1 VKDSRLGGIVL
12 IFGAIASV
20 ATMVFHPTHF
30 DAIAS
35 AEAITHQVRV
45 LLAVHALALL
55 SVPAVVFGFV
65 VLTQCIGW
73 ERPASLFAFIAYCLS
88 AIAIMFAGIAD
99 GLINAALIQKM
110 LSADEAAR
118 GLLRAALEYNFQLN
132 QACAKVFVFGTSLAI
147 ISWSIAIVRI
157 GPFKRAIGVAGFFV
171 GVAELAVLLSGRVRL
186 DAHGFGLIIV
196 LQAIWIVAVGVS
208 MLQTELQPKTA
219 VIAQV
224 G

>member
-1 VKDSRLGGIVL
+1 VKDNRLSGIAL
-12 IFGAIASV
+12 ILGAIASV

-30 DAIAS
+30 NAIAS

-45 LLAVHALALL
+45 LLAVHAFALL
-55 SVPAVVFGFV
+55 TVPTVVFGFV
-65 VLTQCIGW
+65 GLTRFIGW
-73 ERPASLFAFIAYCLS
+73 ELPWSLFAFIAYCLS

-110 LSADEAAR
+110 LSADEATR
-118 GLLRAALEYNFQLN
+118 GFLRAALEYNFQLN

-157 GPFKRAIGVAGFFV
+157 GAFERAIGMAGFFV
-171 GVAELAVLLSGRVRL
+171 GVAQLAVLLSGRVRL
-186 DAHGFGLIIV
+186 DVHGFGLIIL
-196 LQAIWIVAVGVS
+196 LQATWIVTVGVS
-208 MLQTELQPKTA
+208 MLQTEPQPQA
-219 VIAQV
+219 PVIAQV

>member
-1 VKDSRLGGIVL
+1 VKDSRLGGIAL
-12 IFGAIASV
+12 ILGAIASV
-20 ATMVFHPTHF
+20 ATMVFHPMHF
-30 DAIAS
+30 SAIAP
-35 AEAITHQVRV
+35 AEAIAHQVRV

-55 SVPAVVFGFV
+55 SVPTVVFGFV
-65 VLTQCIGW
+65 GLTRCIGW
-73 ERPASLFAFIAYCLS
+73 ERPGSLFAFIVYCLS

-132 QACAKVFVFGTSLAI
+132 QACAKVFVFGTALSI

-186 DAHGFGLIIV
+186 DAHGFGLIIF
-196 LQAIWIVAVGVS
+196 LQAIWMVAVGVS
-208 MLQTELQPKTA
+208 MLQTEPQPKA
-219 VIAQV
+219 PVIAQV

>member
-1 VKDSRLGGIVL
+1 MKDSRLGGIVL

-30 DAIAS
+30 NAIAS

-73 ERPASLFAFIAYCLS
+73 EQPASLFAFIAYCLS

-110 LSADEAAR
+110 LSADEATR
-118 GLLRAALEYNFQLN
+118 GFLRAALEYNFQLN
-132 QACAKVFVFGTSLAI
+132 QACAKVFVFGTALA

-157 GPFKRAIGVAGFFV
+157 GPFKRAIGIAGFFV

-208 MLQTELQPKTA
+208 MLQTEPQPKTA